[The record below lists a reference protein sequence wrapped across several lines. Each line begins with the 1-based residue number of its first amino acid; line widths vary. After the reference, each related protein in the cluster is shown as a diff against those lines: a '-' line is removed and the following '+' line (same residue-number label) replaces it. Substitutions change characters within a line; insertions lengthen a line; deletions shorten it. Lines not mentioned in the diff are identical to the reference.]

1 MPAPSLIGEAL
12 VLGLFPVALCTTIAT
27 DLARRV
33 IPNLVVVALVAGFAL
48 LAVLHGVP
56 DLKLRLYLGAAV
68 LGAGFLLFAA
78 DVVGAGDAKL
88 AAAVVPW
95 LDPGQVPAFLLL
107 CGLMGAG
114 LVAATVWRHRLTGLR
129 PLSALPSLP
138 YGVALAGAALLLFPS
153 SALMGAA

>member
-1 MPAPSLIGEAL
+1 MPASSLIGDVL

-33 IPNLVVVALVAGFAL
+33 IPNLVVLALVAGFAL
-48 LAVLHGVP
+48 LAALHGVP
-56 DLKLRLYLGAAV
+56 DLKLRLYLGAGM
-68 LGAGFLLFAA
+68 LGVGFLLFAA

-95 LDPGQVPAFLLL
+95 LDPGQVPLFLLV
-107 CGLMGAG
+107 CGLLGGG
-114 LVAATVWRHRLTGLR
+114 LVAASLWRHRLAGLR
-129 PLSALPSLP
+129 LSALPSLP
-138 YGVALAGAALLLFPS
+138 YGVALAGAALLIFPS